1 MSIGFLLERFEDAA
15 DREALIWRDTAVS
28 YRWLLER
35 IEHWRAE
42 TARSGVRSGSIIFL
56 EADFSPNAVALF
68 LALVQAG
75 AVLVPFTSAAAPQ
88 RDEFLGIAQ
97 CEICCRLDENDR
109 ATFTP
114 RPTAETPA
122 LYESLRARRHA
133 GLVLFSSGST
143 GKSKASVHDL
153 HPLLDKFRVRRN
165 TLRAV
170 SFLLLDHIGGV
181 NTLLYTLSNAGCLVT
196 LDDRAPDRVLA
207 AIERHRVELLP
218 TSPTFLNLVLVS
230 EAYKRYDLSSLQLVT
245 YGTEPMPEYTLRRF
259 HELFPNV
266 RLSQTYGL
274 SEVGI
279 LRSRSKSSD
288 SLWVKVGG
296 EGYETRVVDGM
307 LEIKAKSAMLGYLN
321 APSPFT
327 EDGWFKTGDRVE
339 VDGEYIRILCRDSE
353 IINVG
358 GQKVFPTEI
367 ENVIRELDNI
377 TDVTVTGEA
386 HPITGNIVVAEVVLR
401 EEEDRK
407 ALTQRLK
414 KHCRERLESYKIPV
428 KIKIAS
434 RIRHS
439 ERFKKVR

>member
-1 MSIGFLLERFEDAA
+1 
-15 DREALIWRDTAVS
+15 
-28 YRWLLER
+28 
-35 IEHWRAE
+35 
-42 TARSGVRSGSIIFL
+42 
-56 EADFSPNAVALF
+56 
-68 LALVQAG
+68 
-75 AVLVPFTSAAAPQ
+75 
-88 RDEFLGIAQ
+88 
-97 CEICCRLDENDR
+97 
-109 ATFTP
+109 
-114 RPTAETPA
+114 
-122 LYESLRARRHA
+122 
-133 GLVLFSSGST
+133 
-143 GKSKASVHDL
+143 
-153 HPLLDKFRVRRN
+153 
-165 TLRAV
+165 
-170 SFLLLDHIGGV
+170 
-181 NTLLYTLSNAGCLVT
+181 
-196 LDDRAPDRVLA
+196 LA
-207 AIERHRVELLP
+207 AIERHHVELLP
-218 TSPTFLNLVLVS
+218 TSPTFLNLAIVS
-230 EAYKRYDLSSLQLVT
+230 EAYQRYDLSSLQLVT
-245 YGTEPMPEYTLRRF
+245 YGTEPMPEPTLRRF

-327 EDGWFKTGDRVE
+327 EDGWFQTGDRVE
-339 VDGEYIRILCRDSE
+339 VDGEFIRILCRDSE

-358 GQKVFPTEI
+358 GQKVFPTEV

-377 TDVTVTGEA
+377 ADVTVAGEA

-414 KHCRERLESYKIPV
+414 KHCRERLEPYKTPV